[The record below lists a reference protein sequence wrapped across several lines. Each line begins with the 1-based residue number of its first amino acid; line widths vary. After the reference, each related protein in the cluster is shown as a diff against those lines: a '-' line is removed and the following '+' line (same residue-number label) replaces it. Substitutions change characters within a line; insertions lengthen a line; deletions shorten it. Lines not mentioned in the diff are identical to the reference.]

1 MNAVAPMDIRIFSD
15 LVNKARV
22 VEEYAKTVAS
32 SRETHRGSTSRE
44 RDDYLGP
51 KGQNFKKYG
60 EGKRSRAYSSDM
72 KCQECGSYHPNK
84 PCQLG
89 KKLCYKCGTLGHL
102 VRECPHR
109 VTHEL
114 GRSRQQG

>member
-1 MNAVAPMDIRIFSD
+1 MEIRIFSD

-32 SRETHRGSTSRE
+32 SRDTYGGNTSRE
-44 RDDYLGP
+44 RDDYLRP
-51 KGQNFKKYG
+51 RGQNFKKYG

-72 KCQECGSYHPNK
+72 KCQECGKYHPNR

-89 KKLCYKCGTLGHL
+89 KKLCYKCGAPGHL
-102 VRECPHR
+102 VRDCPHR
-109 VTHEL
+109 GTREAN
-114 GRSRQQG
+114 RSQPRG